1 MRPLIPCTLASALG
15 LALAAAFPTASAQ
28 DAAAT
33 VHTVGAR
40 AAPTLVRDTRTAG
53 LTDNIGL
60 SAAQTER
67 MQRVFTR
74 VDSQLQG
81 ALSRHGAR
89 AGQMRNE
96 LNAIAGM
103 PPGAKREQAIRAYQ
117 ARHDGFYSGVLAE
130 SKVDLSALAREMQG
144 IAPELK
150 FEVRGRSIIGVPIQA
165 TGLQSSAT
173 RPAFRTS
180 TPTTTARATTV
191 PAPAPATSSTTR
203 LTGFVDED
211 SRRCSAAASG
221 NNRFTSNSVTS
232 NSFAAVA
239 GGCTST
245 ARKHKT
251 QDVPAGASASLD
263 LGFSIQVKAFAAGV
277 VGVGYSNARG
287 FVVVNGDVVES
298 HFVSA
303 MAPLLWVTES
313 EENRRG
319 LTVTVPVRP
328 GRPAEL
334 SFSTS
339 TESLALP
346 PSGANASA
354 TIDGITASLIVNP

>member
-1 MRPLIPCTLASALG
+1 MRKTSPYL
-15 LALAAAFPTASAQ
+15 LALPLCFVLGGNFPAANAQ
-28 DAAAT
+28 DPAITIHAT
-33 VHTVGAR
+33 GVR
-40 AAPTLVRDTRTAG
+40 AAPTLARDTRTPG
-53 LTDNIGL
+53 ITDNIGL

-67 MQRVFTR
+67 MQQAFTR
-74 VDSQLQG
+74 VDSQLQ
-81 ALSRHGAR
+81 ATLSRHGAR

-117 ARHDGFYSGVLAE
+117 ARHDSFYSGVLAE
-130 SKVDLSALAREMQG
+130 SKVDLPALAREMQG
-144 IAPELK
+144 IAPQLQ
-150 FEVRGRSIIGVPIQA
+150 FEIRGRSIIGVPIQA
-165 TGLQSSAT
+165 TGLKSSAT

-180 TPTTTARATTV
+180 TPTTTARTKTA
-191 PAPAPATSSTTR
+191 PAPAPAMPITTR
-203 LTGFVDED
+203 LTGLVDED
-211 SRRCSAAASG
+211 SRRCSAASSG

-232 NSFAAVA
+232 NSSATVA
-239 GGCTST
+239 GGCTSS
-245 ARKHKT
+245 ASKNKT
-251 QDVPAGASASLD
+251 QSVPSGASASLD
-263 LGFSIQVKAFAAGV
+263 LGFSIKVKAFAAGV

-287 FVVVNGDVVES
+287 LVLVNGEVVES

-339 TESLALP
+339 AESLALP
-346 PSGANASA
+346 PSGANATA
-354 TIDGITASLIVNP
+354 TIDGITASLTVNP